1 MHVVRAERDLGDASP
16 HTAPC
21 RVPAK
26 TRETAS
32 RLSDNW
38 IISVLSDL
46 FAGHATKAFGETRE
60 WWAEALIDAG
70 HDDLCRLAL
79 PALSAAAHR
88 DLTAGA
94 AKRLRDELLARA
106 RFLMDKAR
114 AEGRELQ
121 P

>member
-1 MHVVRAERDLGDASP
+1 MQ
-16 HTAPC
+16 
-21 RVPAK
+21 VPA
-26 TRETAS
+26 TPATVTPQPQTETDLIVGAL
-32 RLSDNW
+32 R
-38 IISVLSDL
+38 DL
-46 FAGHATKAFGETRE
+46 FAHRTTQAFGETRE

-79 PALSAAAHR
+79 PALSAAARR

-94 AKRLRDELLARA
+94 ATRLRDELVARA

-121 P
+121 L